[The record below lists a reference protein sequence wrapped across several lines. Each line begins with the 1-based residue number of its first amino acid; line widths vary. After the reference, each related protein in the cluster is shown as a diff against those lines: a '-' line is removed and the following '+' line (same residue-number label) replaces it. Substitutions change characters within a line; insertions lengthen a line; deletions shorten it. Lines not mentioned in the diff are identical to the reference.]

1 MHLPTINHGVGWE
14 LLETRDGALVCL
26 GLGFSEG
33 HTAWLS
39 RSIIVSKAWSMASPS
54 FSFGIGSE
62 MEKGMQELWG
72 ISPEHRVYFLPLRP
86 EHDI

>member
-1 MHLPTINHGVGWE
+1 M
-14 LLETRDGALVCL
+14 
-26 GLGFSEG
+26 GFSEG

-62 MEKGMQELWG
+62 MEKGVLELWG
-72 ISPEHRVYFLPLRP
+72 LSPEHRVYFLPLRP
-86 EHDI
+86 EHDIEMLL